1 MTTRSLTSTLRMRRA
16 TPYIFISPFFI
27 AFAVFGAFPILYAF
41 FLSFQRWN
49 GIKAMKF
56 NGIENYTFILTD
68 FLFWKA
74 FANTIVMFIIT
85 QIPLHVMALVFAFLL
100 SRGYVRLRN
109 AFKATF
115 FLPYLTSSV
124 AVALIFTVFY
134 GNQFGL
140 FNRSLKYLME
150 VPFIGALFSY
160 IEYPVYWLEGY
171 WLPKIS
177 VSMLTLWKWTGWNTI
192 LYLAGLQSI
201 NENLYEAA
209 KIDGANERS
218 IFFHITLPHLRPMM
232 FFTFSMSL
240 IFGLQMFDEPYVLFP
255 MYEGGP
261 DNTAMTSTLYI
272 YRTAFY
278 HGYYGT
284 AAAAAYL
291 LFLIIVSA
299 TLVFARCFKDES

>member
-1 MTTRSLTSTLRMRRA
+1 M
-16 TPYIFISPFFI
+16 TPYLFISPFFI
-27 AFAVFGAFPILYAF
+27 AFAIFGAFPILYAF

-49 GIKAMKF
+49 GIRAMKF
-56 NGIENYTFILTD
+56 NGIENYTFIFSD
-68 FLFWKA
+68 FLFWKS
-74 FANTIVMFIIT
+74 FANTVVMFIIT
-85 QIPLHVMALVFAFLL
+85 QIPLHIIALVCAFLL
-100 SRGYVRLRN
+100 SRGYVRFRN

-124 AVALIFTVFY
+124 AVALIFIMFY
-134 GNQFGL
+134 GVQFGL
-140 FNRSLKYLME
+140 FNRILKVLMG
-150 VPFIGALFSY
+150 VPIVSTFLAY
-160 IEYPVYWLEGY
+160 VEYPFLWLEGY
-171 WLPKIS
+171 WTPKIS
-177 VSMLTLWKWTGWNTI
+177 VSLLTLWKWTGWNAI

-209 KIDGANERS
+209 KIDGASEKA

-261 DNTAMTSTLYI
+261 NNTAMTSVLYI

-284 AAAAAYL
+284 AAAAAYI
-291 LFLIIVSA
+291 LFTIIVVA
-299 TLVFARCFKDES
+299 TMIFAKFFKEA